1 MFKKGK
7 SGNPKGRPKGTKNKA
22 TTSVRMWLA
31 QLIDDNREQL
41 AKDFKNLSAK
51 DRMTMLDKFLQ
62 YLIPKQSTTGVDFN
76 TLSDAQV
83 DDVINRLMEK
93 DDEN

>member
-7 SGNPKGRPKGTKNKA
+7 SGNPNGRPKGSKNKA
-22 TTSVRMWLA
+22 TTSVRVWLA

-51 DRMTMLDKFLQ
+51 DRLAMLDKFLQ

-83 DDVINRLMEK
+83 DDVINQLMKK
-93 DDEN
+93 DNED

>member
-7 SGNPKGRPKGTKNKA
+7 SGNPNGRPKGSKNKA
-22 TTSVRMWLA
+22 TTSVRVWLA

-41 AKDFKNLSAK
+41 AKDFKNISAK
-51 DRMTMLDKFLQ
+51 DRLAMLDKFLQ

-83 DDVINRLMEK
+83 DDVINQLMKK
-93 DDEN
+93 DDED